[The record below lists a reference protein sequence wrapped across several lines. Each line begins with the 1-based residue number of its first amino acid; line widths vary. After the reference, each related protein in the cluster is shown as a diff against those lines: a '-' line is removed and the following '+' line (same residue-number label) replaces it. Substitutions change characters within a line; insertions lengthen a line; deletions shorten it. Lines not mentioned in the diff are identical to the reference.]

1 MNPTSI
7 LPAILYLSSVLL
19 DARDCIGLMQTFS
32 QVNSRHIASGGFA
45 FVFYTTNE
53 AAARALEKPRI
64 TIKGKM
70 VNVLAKKQIVNDE

>member
-1 MNPTSI
+1 MH
-7 LPAILYLSSVLL
+7 PALT
-19 DARDCIGLMQTFS
+19 DGLEL

-70 VNVLAKKQIVNDE
+70 VNVLAKKQIVTSPSGTTIA

>member
-1 MNPTSI
+1 MR
-7 LPAILYLSSVLL
+7 VLL
-19 DARDCIGLMQTFS
+19 QADLRDVLGEFGEIDM
-32 QVNSRHIASGGFA
+32 VNSRHIASGGFA

-70 VNVLAKKQIVNDE
+70 VNVLAKKQIVHPLLTSACRVFR